1 MQHTSNT
8 KTDGFTLVET
18 LVAISILML
27 VIIGPMTVVQKS
39 MHNAYFANE
48 QVTATFLA
56 QQGIEAVRQLR
67 DDEALEGWDDTG
79 SGFDTSGWLQ
89 TLNTCEAASGGCGLS
104 GSGRDKVLQSC
115 AGIAACK
122 VYLNEDT
129 GEYVDNS
136 GVHADTPFTRK
147 ITVDSFAGGDLV
159 LVTTE
164 VTWMNANIS
173 AGQRSVKLQT
183 YLYDH
188 YKRFEND

>member
-1 MQHTSNT
+1 MQHPFNT

-39 MHNAYFANE
+39 MQNAYFANE

-67 DDEALEGWDDTG
+67 DDEALNSWDDTG
-79 SGFDTSGWLQ
+79 SSDTSEWTQ
-89 TLNTCEAASGGCGLS
+89 TLNFCTGVSGGCGLS
-104 GSGRDKVLQSC
+104 GAGNEKVLQNCS
-115 AGIAACK
+115 GINGCK
-122 VYLNEDT
+122 VYLNEYT
-129 GEYVDNS
+129 GEYTDNS
-136 GVHADTPFTRK
+136 GTNVDTPFTRK
-147 ITVDSFAGGDLV
+147 IVVDPVGDMV
-159 LVTTE
+159 RVTTE

-188 YKRFEND
+188 YRRFEND

>member
-67 DDEALEGWDDTG
+67 DDEALDSWDHTG
-79 SGFDTSGWLQ
+79 TSVTSDWTN
-89 TLNTCEAASGGCGLS
+89 TLITCDAAHDGCELS
-104 GSGRDKVLQSC
+104 GTSNNKVLQNC
-115 AGIAACK
+115 AGIDACK

-136 GVHADTPFTRK
+136 GAYADTPFTRR
-147 ITVDSFAGGDLV
+147 IVVDPVAGGDMV

>member
-1 MQHTSNT
+1 MQHPFNT
-8 KTDGFTLVET
+8 TTDGFTLVET

-39 MHNAYFANE
+39 MQNAYFANE

-67 DDEALEGWDDTG
+67 DDEALNSWDATGTSDTSDWVNTLTACDAAHDGCELSGTG
-79 SGFDTSGWLQ
+79 S
-89 TLNTCEAASGGCGLS
+89 N
-104 GSGRDKVLQSC
+104 KVLQNC
-115 AGIAACK
+115 GVEGCK
-122 VYLNEDT
+122 IYIEEDT
-129 GEYVDNS
+129 GEYTDSIGGNI
-136 GVHADTPFTRK
+136 DTPFTRR